1 MNNLKRNI
9 FCFILLE
16 YYGYNFK
23 GTVSVILS
31 DSYYTKMTI
40 HDWLKTFILS
50 IKKNILSFFQVQKCF
65 FFIFFTIFFKFLYDI
80 RWKYFNISIFLVLHF
95 ILVSTSFNHISA
107 NFEKRRKMGGGDII
121 IVCLA
126 TIWN

>member
-40 HDWLKTFILS
+40 HD
-50 IKKNILSFFQVQKCF
+50 
-65 FFIFFTIFFKFLYDI
+65 
-80 RWKYFNISIFLVLHF
+80 
-95 ILVSTSFNHISA
+95 
-107 NFEKRRKMGGGDII
+107 
-121 IVCLA
+121 
-126 TIWN
+126 